1 MRHPIPHYTTSCPDW
16 QQRIRAKQSLVP
28 CPAIYPAQADY
39 ALRVFKELVLA
50 DVAGLPKIG
59 EITRQWVY
67 DFVGAIFGA
76 YNPETGQRLIQEFF
90 LLISKKNAK
99 STISAGIMLTALIL
113 NWRHEAEFFI
123 IAPTVEVANNS
134 FKPAQA
140 MIKADPELSDLFKI
154 SEHTRTIRHQLTGA
168 TLKILAAES
177 DTVSGIKGTGVLIE
191 EVWLFGKRPRAAD
204 MFVEAKGGLASRPEG
219 FVIYLSTHS
228 DEAPSGVFADLLKR
242 ARDVRDGKVE
252 NKRFLPVLY
261 EFPDEM
267 IENGEHLL
275 PENFYITNPN
285 LGASVSEAFLLGEYQ
300 TAKQDNEIAVR
311 RFMAKHLNVPI
322 GLSLT
327 ANYWAGAEFWQQQG
341 TLVSGSLNEI
351 LDNSEV
357 VTVGIDGGGLDD
369 LLGLAVVGRNKA
381 NPREWW
387 AWHHA
392 WAHPSVLAR
401 RKEIASKLYDFAKQG
416 DLTLVNRIGE
426 DTADIAAICA
436 QINQMGLLDK
446 IGLDPSGVGAILDAL
461 LEQGISETQTVGV
474 SQGWRLGGAIKTT
487 ERKLAEGCL
496 KHGNRPM
503 MDWVVG
509 NARAEARAN
518 GILITKQASGS
529 AKIDPLM
536 ALFNAVHLMALNPA
550 APQESVYET
559 RGIRMI

>member
-1 MRHPIPHYTTSCPDW
+1 MRHPIPHYTTACPDW
-16 QQRIRAKQSLVP
+16 ETRIRKKQSLVP
-28 CPAIYPAQADY
+28 CPAIYPVSADY
-39 ALRVFKELVLA
+39 ALRVFKELVLT
-50 DVAGLPKIG
+50 DVAGFPRIG
-59 EITRQWVY
+59 DVTRQWVF

-76 YNPETGQRLIQEFF
+76 YNGDTGERLIQEFL

-113 NWRHEAEFFI
+113 NWRYEAEFFI

-140 MIKADPELSDLFKI
+140 MIKADPELSALFKI
-154 SEHTRTIRHQLTGA
+154 SEHTRTITHRVTNA
-168 TLKILAAES
+168 TLKILAADS

-204 MFVEAKGGLASRPEG
+204 LFVEAKGGLASRPEG

-228 DEAPSGVFADLLKR
+228 DEVPSGVFADLLKR

-261 EFPDEM
+261 EFPQDM
-267 IENGEHLL
+267 LDNGEHLL

-285 LGASVSEAFLLGEYQ
+285 LGASVSEAFLLGEYE
-300 TAKQDNEIAVR
+300 TAKQDGEIAVR

-327 ANYWAGAEFWQQQG
+327 ANYWAGAEFWLEQG
-341 TLVSGSLNEI
+341 KLPEMDLPE
-351 LDNSEV
+351 LLAQSEV
-357 VTVGIDGGGLDD
+357 ITVGIDGGGLDD
-369 LLGLAVVGRNKA
+369 LLGMCVLGRNA
-381 NPREWW
+381 QNPREWL

-392 WAHPSVLAR
+392 WAHPSVLKR
-401 RKEIASKLYDFAKQG
+401 HKEIGSKLHDFAKQG
-416 DLTLVNRIGE
+416 DLTLVAHIGD
-426 DTADIAAICA
+426 DTNDIAQICA
-436 QINQMGLLDK
+436 QIYATGKMDK

-461 LEQGISETQTVGV
+461 IEQGIPEDLAVGV

-496 KHGNRPM
+496 KHANRPM
-503 MDWVVG
+503 MSWVVG
-509 NARAEARAN
+509 NARVEARAN

-536 ALFNAVHLMALNPA
+536 SLFNAVSLMALNPA
-550 APQESVYET
+550 SPKASVYET
-559 RGIRMI
+559 RGIRRI